1 MQNSPVTQSLPVVYS
16 GSSERKPWWRFV
28 QMLLDA
34 LAWLIALPIGFFLRY
49 GDADL
54 INPLGFTIVLALAI
68 VIQLVLGFILGLYR
82 NRYSYGSFAEG
93 KILFPV
99 VVVDVVIIQ
108 AALLLF
114 AWHIDV
120 PRSVVIIAFPF
131 AVIAM
136 MIMRYA
142 KRIVEDITNRPD
154 TLLSEPVIVYGGGF
168 VGRSLISSLMSDP
181 ESKYRPVAIVD
192 DDPALRNARIHSVN
206 VKGTGSDLAQL
217 VQKLGVK
224 KVFFAMSNPNDKL
237 YERVA
242 LKMRELEV
250 EVNKITGMI
259 SDVTGEHDAESEDA
273 NRMILEGVRGKIDYD
288 INDSDI
294 SAYITGKR
302 VLVTGAGG
310 SIGSEL
316 CRQIVKYSPAELL
329 LLDHDETLLM
339 ESKYSLM
346 GSTALDDDCIILA
359 DIRDREALAAV
370 FDERRPEVVFHA
382 AALKHVSA
390 LEAYPKEAWKTNT
403 LGSRN
408 VLEAASKVDVDVFVN
423 VSTDKAAD
431 PTTALGQSKRTA
443 EMLCSWYGKKTGKRY
458 VSVRFGNVFGS
469 RGSVKPIFTQ
479 QIKDGGPIT
488 VTHPE
493 ATRFFMLIPD
503 ACLLVMLAGAVGNS
517 GDVMV
522 LDMGKPVRIYDVAEN
537 LRRLYERYDVD
548 IEITQMRPGEKL
560 EEVLFGKDEVMQQ
573 SEKNR
578 FISHAQAPALD
589 PLSLDYASWHENYLR
604 HRGYERAEH
613 KGQSS

>member
-1 MQNSPVTQSLPVVYS
+1 MASPTTQSIPVV
-16 GSSERKPWWRFV
+16 EQPNTDRKPWWRFV
-28 QMLLDA
+28 QMFLDA

-54 INPLGFTIVLALAI
+54 INPSGLVIVAALA
-68 VIQLVLGFILGLYR
+68 VLIQLGLGYTLGLYR
-82 NRYSYGSFAEG
+82 NRFSYGSFSEAM
-93 KILFPV
+93 LLYPV
-99 VVVDVVIIQ
+99 VVVDIIVIQIV
-108 AALLLF
+108 LLLF

-131 AVIAM
+131 AIMAM

-142 KRIVEDITNRPD
+142 KRIVEDIMNRPD
-154 TLLSEPVIVYGGGF
+154 SEKSEPVIVYGGGF
-168 VGRSLISSLMSDP
+168 VGRSLVASLMSDP
-181 ESKYRPVAIVD
+181 ESQYMPVGIVD

-206 VKGTGSDLAQL
+206 VIGRGTDLPTL
-217 VQKLGVK
+217 VKRYGVS
-224 KVFFAMSNPNDKL
+224 KVFYAMSDPHEKSF
-237 YERVA
+237 ERLA
-242 LKMRELEV
+242 LKMRELDV
-250 EVNKITGMI
+250 QVHKITGMI
-259 SDVTGEHDAESEDA
+259 SELTAGSDGEPEDA
-273 NRMILEGVRGKIDYD
+273 NRMIIEGVRGKIDYD
-288 INDSDI
+288 INDEDI
-294 SAYITGKR
+294 SSYITGRR

-316 CRQIVKYSPAELL
+316 CRQIIKYNPEELM

-339 ESKYSLM
+339 ESKYSLL
-346 GSTALDDDCIILA
+346 GSTALDDNCIILA
-359 DIRDREALAAV
+359 DIRDTEAIDAV
-370 FDERRPEVVFHA
+370 FEERRPHVVFHA

-403 LGSRN
+403 LGTKN
-408 VLEAASKVDVDVFVN
+408 VLEAAASVEVEVFVN

-443 EMLCSWYGKKTGKRY
+443 EKLTSWFGQQTGRRY

-488 VTHPE
+488 VTHRD

-503 ACLLVMLAGAVGNS
+503 ACMLVMLAGSIGNS

-560 EEVLFGKDEVMQQ
+560 EEVLFGKDEKMEQ
-573 SEKNR
+573 SEKNPY
-578 FISHAQAPALD
+578 ISHAQTP
-589 PLSLDYASWHENYLR
+589 PLSPEELDYSTWHTNYLASR
-604 HRGYERAEH
+604 GYQRDEHRG
-613 KGQSS
+613 QQ